1 MITQPNY
8 TQCPNRILDNIKE
21 FTPAEFCC
29 LMYLAR
35 VTLGWHKQTITVGTR
50 TIAQAVGMTHQHI
63 STQLKNLEAKGWIT
77 KKPSTNPQKAPTY
90 TLNILATGDDTEE
103 GGVSTTVATGRES
116 VSTTVATLKENK
128 SLNKK
133 HIANL
138 EKTQPKPKSKSPKNE
153 KNMRAKPK
161 NTSPKEQFEDIDLPS
176 GVSRELWISFLSHR
190 RELRKGVTKQSCK
203 RLVAKLFAA
212 GPRANELL
220 SKALENGWI
229 GLDVSWLRSPSS
241 RSSQELEGGDRA
253 NRNHPDWRPV
263 RGQRVE
269 FKERTEEALQN
280 TQRNELE
287 QRARELMQRLAVNNG

>member
-1 MITQPNY
+1 MLTQPNY
-8 TQCPNRILDNIKE
+8 TQCPNRILDNIRD

-35 VTLGWHKQTITVGTR
+35 VTLGWHKQTIRVGTR

-63 STQLKNLEAKGWIT
+63 STQLKSLEAKGWIT

-90 TLNILATGDDTEE
+90 TLNIVATGDDTEE

-128 SLNKK
+128 SLNKT
-133 HIANL
+133 HIGNS

-161 NTSPKEQFEDIDLPS
+161 NTSSTEQIKDVDLPS

-203 RLVAKLFAA
+203 RLVAKLSAA
-212 GPRANELL
+212 GERANELL
-220 SKALENGWI
+220 SKAIENGWI
-229 GLDVSWLRSPSS
+229 GLDVRWLHSPSS

-263 RGQRVE
+263 RGQNVE
-269 FKERTEEALQN
+269 FKQRKQEEQLN
-280 TQRNELE
+280 MKRNELE
-287 QRARELMQRLAVNNG
+287 ARARELMQRLSVNSG

>member
-8 TQCPNRILDNIKE
+8 TQCPNRILDNIRD

-133 HIANL
+133 TYGEFRENTT
-138 EKTQPKPKSKSPKNE
+138 KTKKQKP
-153 KNMRAKPK
+153 
-161 NTSPKEQFEDIDLPS
+161 
-176 GVSRELWISFLSHR
+176 
-190 RELRKGVTKQSCK
+190 
-203 RLVAKLFAA
+203 
-212 GPRANELL
+212 
-220 SKALENGWI
+220 
-229 GLDVSWLRSPSS
+229 
-241 RSSQELEGGDRA
+241 QE
-253 NRNHPDWRPV
+253 
-263 RGQRVE
+263 
-269 FKERTEEALQN
+269 
-280 TQRNELE
+280 
-287 QRARELMQRLAVNNG
+287 